1 MAKQNYGNGNYW
13 FNNGILYDTSPYNF
27 QAKQGNIAMYINYM
41 LARTRHIFKYTGL
54 PETIDERMLELYMQ
68 INGNVCIAEV
78 KGKLYAFIGGMG
90 GKPDVYFVPTVYTI
104 ANPALAYSANLEIGK
119 DCVVIPNDTMYM
131 GLLPMFKYFATLT
144 CETDISMKRILV
156 NMRKMNVFTVNND
169 TTAASAREYLKK
181 IEDGDD
187 AIIAEKPLVECLR
200 VQPSS
205 SPENILTDLIEFQQY
220 TKASWLNFCGLQS
233 NYNMKRESL
242 NSDETQMNEDAL
254 FPLIDDMLKQRQ
266 VGVAAI
272 NAMFGTNI
280 TVELSSVWETKKEE
294 QELVLD
300 TMKSEVEAETTDETK
315 PDALIEPETEETDAT
330 VTEETSGEEV
340 NKENT
345 SEEEPEKSSENEETD
360 KEAEETEEDKEK
372 DDE

>member
-1 MAKQNYGNGNYW
+1 MAKQNYSDGNYW
-13 FNNGILYDTSPYNF
+13 FNNGILYNTTPYNF

-54 PETIDERMLELYMQ
+54 PETLDERMMELYMQ
-68 INGNVCIAEV
+68 TNGNVCISKV
-78 KGKLYAFIGGMG
+78 QDNLYAFTGGMG
-90 GKPDVYFVPTVYTI
+90 GKPDVYYVPTMYTI

-119 DCVVIPNDTMYM
+119 DCVVIPNDSMYM

-169 TTAASAREYLKK
+169 STAASAREYLKK

-187 AIIAEKPLVECLR
+187 GVIAEKPLVESLR

-205 SPENILTDLIEFQQY
+205 SPEKILTDLIEFQQY

-242 NSDETQMNEDAL
+242 NSNETQMNEDAL
-254 FPLIDDMLKQRQ
+254 FPLIDDMLEQRRA
-266 VGVAAI
+266 GVEAI

-280 TVELSSVWETKKEE
+280 TVELSSVWEIKQEE
-294 QELVLD
+294 QELALES
-300 TMKSEVEAETTDETK
+300 MKSAIEAEEETK
-315 PDALIEPETEETDAT
+315 PDELIEPETEDADAT
-330 VTEETSGEEV
+330 VSEESSGEEV
-340 NKENT
+340 SEDNE
-345 SEEEPEKSSENEETD
+345 SEEEPEEPSENEESEEETKKD
-360 KEAEETEEDKEK
+360 KEE

>member
-1 MAKQNYGNGNYW
+1 MAKQNYSNNNYW
-13 FNNGILYDTSPYNF
+13 FNNGILYDTTPYNF

-54 PETIDERMLELYMQ
+54 PDTLDERMLELYMQ
-68 INGNVCIAEV
+68 TNGNVCIAKV
-78 KGKLYAFIGGMG
+78 QDKLYAFIGGMG
-90 GKPDVYFVPTVYTI
+90 GVPDAYYVPTKYTI

-119 DCVVIPNDTMYM
+119 DCIVIPNDSMYM

-169 TTAASAREYLKK
+169 STAASAREYLKK

-187 AIIAEKPLVECLR
+187 GVIAEKPLVESLR

-205 SPENILTDLIEFQQY
+205 SPEKILTDLIEFQQY

-254 FPLIDDMLKQRQ
+254 FPLIDDMLEQRQ
-266 VGVAAI
+266 VGVEAI

-280 TVELSSVWETKKEE
+280 TVELSSVWEIKKEE
-294 QELVLD
+294 QELILD
-300 TMKSEVEAETTDETK
+300 TMESTIEAGTSTEEETK
-315 PDALIEPETEETDAT
+315 PDELIEPETEETDAT
-330 VTEETSGEEV
+330 VPEESSDEEVTEE
-340 NKENT
+340 NA
-345 SEEEPEKSSENEETD
+345 SEEEPEKPPEN
-360 KEAEETEEDKEK
+360 EDKEK

>member
-1 MAKQNYGNGNYW
+1 MAKQNYGDGNYW
-13 FNNGILYDTSPYNF
+13 FNNGILYNTTPYNF
-27 QAKQGNIAMYINYM
+27 QAKQGSIAMYINYM
-41 LARTRHIFKYTGL
+41 LARTRHIFKYSGL
-54 PETIDERMLELYMQ
+54 PETLNERMMELYMQ
-68 INGNVCIAEV
+68 TNGNVCIAKV
-78 KGKLYAFIGGMG
+78 QDNLYAFIGGMG
-90 GKPDVYFVPTVYTI
+90 GKPDAYYVPTIYTI

-119 DCVVIPNDTMYM
+119 DCVVIPNDSMYM

-187 AIIAEKPLVECLR
+187 GIIAEKPLVESLR

-205 SPENILTDLIEFQQY
+205 SPEKILTDLIEFQQY

-242 NSDETQMNEDAL
+242 NSNETQMNEDAL
-254 FPLIDDMLKQRQ
+254 FPLIDDMLEQRQ
-266 VGVAAI
+266 AGVEAI

-280 TVELSSVWETKKEE
+280 TVELSSIWGTKQEE
-294 QELVLD
+294 QELALE
-300 TMKSEVEAETTDETK
+300 TMENATEVEETVEEETNPDE
-315 PDALIEPETEETDAT
+315 LIEPETEETDAT
-330 VTEETSGEEV
+330 VSEETSGEEV
-340 NKENT
+340 TEENT
-345 SEEEPEKSSENEETD
+345 TE
-360 KEAEETEEDKEK
+360 EETEKDKEE

>member
-1 MAKQNYGNGNYW
+1 MAKQNYGDGNYW
-13 FNNGILYDTSPYNF
+13 FNNGILYNTTPYNF
-27 QAKQGNIAMYINYM
+27 QAKQGSIAMYINYM
-41 LARTRHIFKYTGL
+41 LARTRHIFKYSGL
-54 PETIDERMLELYMQ
+54 PETLDERMMELYMQ
-68 INGNVCIAEV
+68 TNGNVCIAKV
-78 KGKLYAFIGGMG
+78 QDNLYAFTGGMG
-90 GKPDVYFVPTVYTI
+90 GKPDAYYVPTIYTI

-119 DCVVIPNDTMYM
+119 DCVVIPNDSMYM

-169 TTAASAREYLKK
+169 ATAASAREYLKK

-187 AIIAEKPLVECLR
+187 GIIAEKPLVESLR
-200 VQPSS
+200 VQPSN
-205 SPENILTDLIEFQQY
+205 SPEKILTDLIEFQQY

-242 NSDETQMNEDAL
+242 NSNETQMNEDAL
-254 FPLIDDMLKQRQ
+254 FPLIDDMLEQRQ
-266 VGVAAI
+266 AGVEAI

-280 TVELSSVWETKKEE
+280 TVELSSIWEIKQEE
-294 QELVLD
+294 QELALE
-300 TMKSEVEAETTDETK
+300 TMENATEVEETAEETNPDE
-315 PDALIEPETEETDAT
+315 LIEPETEDADAT

-340 NKENT
+340 TEDNET
-345 SEEEPEKSSENEETD
+345 EEEPEKESE
-360 KEAEETEEDKEK
+360 EETEKDKEE